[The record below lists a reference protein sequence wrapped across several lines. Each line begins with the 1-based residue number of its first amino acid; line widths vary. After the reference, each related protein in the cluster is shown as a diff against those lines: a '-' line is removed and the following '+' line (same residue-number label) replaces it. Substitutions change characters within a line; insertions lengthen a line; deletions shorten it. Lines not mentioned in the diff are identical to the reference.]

1 MAVVGAVAMVVGAL
15 VVRGRLDDRQVEE
28 GQVYRLVCA
37 SDLGQVCEDLD
48 TSFPGRV
55 DVTIEPAGTTADR
68 LRRLDGDP
76 EVDGWL
82 VVDPWPA
89 LVDEARR
96 AASLPPIF
104 AAGPPPVARSP
115 LMIVA
120 WKDRADALAPTCPTA
135 GTIEWRCVGEAAGQ
149 PWKGRNGQEV
159 WGDVKVGHADPAAD
173 GTGLLVLGQA
183 TVDWFGGRT
192 DLSTFD
198 LDDDGYQRWLSG
210 LERPMPPSPRSPLD
224 RMLQIGRAAYDF
236 VGTTEAEA
244 VKVDSAAS
252 RDALTKIYPSSMAT
266 ADVVL
271 ALTPGSRGD
280 RLGDIVGD
288 RAREGLTDTGWKAP
302 DAAGLPP
309 ANGLPSPGLL
319 DALRAK
325 AREVTGR

>member
-1 MAVVGAVAMVVGAL
+1 MIVGAL
-15 VVRGRLDDRQVEE
+15 VVRGRLDDRQEE
-28 GQVYRLVCA
+28 AGQVYRLVCS
-37 SDLGQVCEDLD
+37 SDLGPVCDDLQ
-48 TSFPGRV
+48 TALPGRV
-55 DVTIEPAGTTADR
+55 DMTIEPAGTTADR

-76 EVDGWL
+76 GLDGWL
-82 VVDPWPA
+82 VLDPWSA

-96 AASLPPIF
+96 AASLPPLF
-104 AAGPPPVARSP
+104 AAGRPPLARSP
-115 LMIVA
+115 LVIVG
-120 WKDRADALAPTCPTA
+120 WKDRAEALGPTCAVP
-135 GTIEWRCVGEAAGQ
+135 GSIGWKCLGEAAGQ
-149 PWKGRNGQEV
+149 PWKDRRGQEV

-183 TVDWFGGRT
+183 TVDFFDGRT

-198 LDDDGYQRWLSG
+198 LEDDGYQRWLLG
-210 LERPMPPSPRSPLD
+210 LERPMTPSPRSPLD

-244 VKVDSAAS
+244 AKVDGAAS
-252 RDALTKIYPSSMAT
+252 RAALTKIYPSSMAS

-271 ALTPGSRGD
+271 ALTPGGRGD
-280 RLGDIVGD
+280 RLRAIVD
-288 RAREGLTDTGWKAP
+288 ERARDGLTDSGWKEP
-302 DAAGLPP
+302 GAAGLAP